1 MEHELIELI
10 DACKRGE
17 ASAQRKVY
25 KQFSASLFAVALRYT
40 KTKADA
46 EDVIQESW
54 IKVFRHIK
62 SFSENNS
69 FSGWL
74 RRIVVNTA
82 ITHYRRNLK
91 HGHHL
96 DIDEV
101 YATPRDFEAFKEVE
115 FTKSELEHA
124 IRQLPPGYGMVFQL
138 YVIDGFR
145 HREIA
150 EQLGI
155 DMNTSKSQL
164 SRARRY
170 LQDVLADMSK
180 RAIERKP

>member
-1 MEHELIELI
+1 
-10 DACKRGE
+10 
-17 ASAQRKVY
+17 
-25 KQFSASLFAVALRYT
+25 
-40 KTKADA
+40 
-46 EDVIQESW
+46 
-54 IKVFRHIK
+54 
-62 SFSENNS
+62 
-69 FSGWL
+69 
-74 RRIVVNTA
+74 
-82 ITHYRRNLK
+82 
-91 HGHHL
+91 
-96 DIDEV
+96 
-101 YATPRDFEAFKEVE
+101 
-115 FTKSELEHA
+115 
-124 IRQLPPGYGMVFQL
+124 MVFQL